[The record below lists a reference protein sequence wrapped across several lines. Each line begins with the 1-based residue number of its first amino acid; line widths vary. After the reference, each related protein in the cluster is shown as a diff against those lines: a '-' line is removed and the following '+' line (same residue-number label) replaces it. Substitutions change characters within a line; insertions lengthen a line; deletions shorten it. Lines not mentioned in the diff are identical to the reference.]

1 MSHWNSLTHV
11 CLQFRHRRPPL
22 LSQMVLRTTKG
33 DCVCIWG
40 HVWFIFGINS
50 LFHAS
55 VLRCVY
61 SRVCT
66 WMQACIFFFFFFRNP
81 LQRAFVLIIHLCIFC
96 DEKNTAGPLVST
108 TQYGPEML
116 IREQDRDLHSV
127 WSGPLCCVYAEFFIT
142 NQRRRK
148 RKVFIAL
155 IISLSDSYR
164 TRGDGENRSREERE
178 RERRRRRLSCI
189 WKVLNWE
196 TTKGACCY
204 LVFAGHKG
212 RTSKTRSCKVL
223 SMNHTNGDEARG
235 LERSLSV
242 GCM

>member
-1 MSHWNSLTHV
+1 MCGSCLALIHFSMS
-11 CLQFRHRRPPL
+11 
-22 LSQMVLRTTKG
+22 LSSG
-33 DCVCIWG
+33 VCILVCVHG
-40 HVWFIFGINS
+40 CR
-50 LFHAS
+50 HA
-55 VLRCVY
+55 
-61 SRVCT
+61 
-66 WMQACIFFFFFFRNP
+66 FFFQKSTQKSLCANNSSVHFFTMKK
-81 LQRAFVLIIHLCIFC
+81 
-96 DEKNTAGPLVST
+96 KNTAGPLVST

-155 IISLSDSYR
+155 IISLSDSNR

-178 RERRRRRLSCI
+178 RERRRRRRRRRRLSCI

-196 TTKGACCY
+196 TKKGACCY
-204 LVFAGHKG
+204 LVFVGRKG
-212 RTSKTRSCKVL
+212 RTNETRLCKVL
-223 SMNHTNGDEARG
+223 SMTHTNGDEARA
-235 LERSLSV
+235 LKRLLSV

>member
-1 MSHWNSLTHV
+1 MDAGMN
-11 CLQFRHRRPPL
+11 
-22 LSQMVLRTTKG
+22 
-33 DCVCIWG
+33 
-40 HVWFIFGINS
+40 
-50 LFHAS
+50 
-55 VLRCVY
+55 
-61 SRVCT
+61 
-66 WMQACIFFFFFFRNP
+66 FFFRNQ
-81 LQRAFVLIIHLCIFC
+81 LKRAFVLIIHPCISLWWKK
-96 DEKNTAGPLVST
+96 KNTAGRLVST

-155 IISLSDSYR
+155 IISLSDSNR

-178 RERRRRRLSCI
+178 RERRRRRRRRRRLSCI

-196 TTKGACCY
+196 TKKGACCY
-204 LVFAGHKG
+204 LVFVGRKG
-212 RTSKTRSCKVL
+212 RTNETRLCKVL
-223 SMNHTNGDEARG
+223 SMTHTNGDEARA
-235 LERSLSV
+235 LKRLLSV